1 MVPLSSPPSYPN
13 EGLREH
19 KERQEI
25 LLTLHRQLLVVR
37 VYSIYATYY
46 EGSMSVTRIK
56 INVIQLVCVHLNVLV
71 H

>member
-1 MVPLSSPPSYPN
+1 MVPLPSPYPN

-37 VYSIYATYY
+37 VYSIYGTYY
-46 EGSMSVTRIK
+46 EGSMSVTRIEM
-56 INVIQLVCVHLNVLV
+56 NVIQLVCVHLNVMV